1 MQRSPKDLPKDPLDE
16 ASLRALLKQ
25 VLPTAREVTAFCAN
39 HFPRVR
45 ASLRDDMDFT
55 QQVEALLAQ
64 VADRGELIRCLREF
78 APNAGAWGPQRPL
91 WPYVLCG
98 LGLILALLGGFLA
111 WRMTMARRPQ
121 SERLPAAASR
131 RGHFARRPVP
141 KFLPGGAPWYVTR
154 HKELSCRLTALS
166 PARSPCGESSPL

>member
-1 MQRSPKDLPKDPLDE
+1 MQPSKVDAVDD
-16 ASLRALLKQ
+16 AGVRALLQQ
-25 VLPTAREVTAFCAN
+25 VLPTVKEVTAFCAN

-45 ASLRDDMDFT
+45 ASLRDDMDRA
-55 QQVEALLAQ
+55 QQVDALLAQ
-64 VADRGELIRCLREF
+64 VAERGEIVRRLREF
-78 APNAGAWGPQRPL
+78 APNARAWGPQRAL

-121 SERLPAAASR
+121 SERWPVAAG
-131 RGHFARRPVP
+131 RGHLAARAIP

-166 PARSPCGESSPL
+166 PARSPCGGSLPL

>member
-1 MQRSPKDLPKDPLDE
+1 MQHSPKDPLDE
-16 ASLRALLKQ
+16 ASVRALLKQ
-25 VLPTAREVTAFCAN
+25 VLPTAREVAAFCAN

-45 ASLRDDMDFT
+45 ASLSDDMDWS
-55 QQVEALLAQ
+55 QQVDALLAQ
-64 VADRGELIRCLREF
+64 VTERGEITRCLREF
-78 APNAGAWGPQRPL
+78 APNAGAWGPQRPV

-98 LGLILALLGGFLA
+98 LGLVLALLGGFLA

-121 SERLPAAASR
+121 SERAPTAASCR
-131 RGHFARRPVP
+131 EHFARRSVP

-166 PARSPCGESSPL
+166 PACSPCGVSLPL